1 MFTTAADYILDPSGK
16 FKISKMFSGPKN
28 SRKPRIFCLYTWNR
42 LKDGGKKKLLAGLG
56 LSCSVGLGSSAR
68 HFWKERPL

>member
-42 LKDGGKKKLLAGLG
+42 LKDGGKKKTSRWFGAKLFCGTG
-56 LSCSVGLGSSAR
+56 
-68 HFWKERPL
+68 K